1 MKKRILFLGVLL
13 VSALALAV
21 GPYNKDQI
29 GRWIQG
35 PLYVMPPSL
44 AAGVTTTNAVTRML
58 AGSESMNFGEVTI
71 TCADSTGHT
80 VTGAQIGDPC
90 FVGVPADA
98 TDAGYVNV
106 TLSCYVSA
114 ANTVK
119 VRACAAGTAV
129 NLSPLT
135 YTTRIISNQ

>member
-1 MKKRILFLGVLL
+1 MKTRLIILGVL
-13 VSALALAV
+13 VFSAIAFAV
-21 GPYNKDQI
+21 APYNKDQI

-35 PLYVMPPSL
+35 SLYVMPPSL
-44 AAGVTTTNAVTRML
+44 AAGVTSTNAVTRML
-58 AGSESMNFGEVTI
+58 AGSESMNFGELTI

-98 TDAGYVNV
+98 TDAGFTNI

-114 ANTVK
+114 ANTIK
-119 VRACAAGTAV
+119 VHACAAGTAV
-129 NLSPLT
+129 NLSTLT
-135 YTTRIISNQ
+135 FTTRIISNQ